1 MIIPLIHRILVK
13 AEKFDEFNKDIQRA
27 KSIGLEIP
35 ELEDHK
41 RAQASVDR
49 GVVVSI
55 GATAYRD
62 YGVECPV
69 KIGDVV
75 NYARFSGKIIVDP
88 ETEQEYIALN
98 DEDLICIIKDSHE

>member
-1 MIIPLIHRILVK
+1 MIEPLLHRIVVK
-13 AEKFDEFNKDIQRA
+13 PEKFEDFSEDHRRMR
-27 KSIGLEIP
+27 SIGLVAP
-35 ELEDHK
+35 ELEEMK

-62 YGVECPV
+62 YGVEPQV

-75 NYARFSGKIIVDP
+75 NYARFSGKLIKDHSDG
-88 ETEQEYIALN
+88 EEYVILN
-98 DEDLICIIKDSHE
+98 DEDLICVIKEDK